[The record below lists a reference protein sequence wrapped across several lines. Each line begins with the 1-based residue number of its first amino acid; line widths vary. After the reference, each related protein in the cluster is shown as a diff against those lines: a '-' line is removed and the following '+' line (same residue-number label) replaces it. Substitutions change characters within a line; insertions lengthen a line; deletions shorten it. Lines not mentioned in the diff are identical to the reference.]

1 MYQCVS
7 DRFDTCRGLYESPR
21 AFLNY
26 CQQVFGRAPTLIPD
40 MPDAD
45 NYYDYTGFVL
55 VKLKEGDNAQALGC
69 TATEPTAE
77 RDFPL

>member
-1 MYQCVS
+1 
-7 DRFDTCRGLYESPR
+7 
-21 AFLNY
+21 
-26 CQQVFGRAPTLIPD
+26 